1 MDRPSSDLLGHRYD
15 IAFAEGDPVRLILDE
30 AVKESRHVGPK
41 DVFYE
46 RGDQPSRIV
55 RMNTTELSGDDD
67 KPAGVLL
74 QAHDV
79 TEWLALERRV
89 QAAEKLAALH
99 TLSAGVAHELRNP
112 LSAVDLNLHLLE
124 EELKERGVLAG
135 QDVRYLHIL
144 NAECRRLSTIL
155 DNFMKLAR
163 SGSISLHKVDVKAL
177 IDHVAALMKFEA
189 EERKIR
195 LEQSVEPD
203 LPLVLGDETQITQV
217 LVNIIVNAFHAMP
230 NGGLCQIAAAKREVD
245 GSAWL
250 EIAVKD
256 NGGRHHKG
264 SDAALVRAVLYDQ
277 NGRDRAG
284 ARHCVSHRTGSWRHD
299 SDIERIGERNIGCD
313 AIARCARATA
323 GRRSRAVTS
332 TAHILVVDDEVNIRN
347 ALSTLLEKRG
357 YDAKGIGTA
366 EEAFRYLEETPADL
380 VITDVRMPGMD
391 GIEFLRRLKDKWPS
405 TEVVIMTA
413 FGSIDAAVEA
423 MRLGAY
429 DYLTKPVDRERFPMV
444 VEKALERHA
453 LVSENKQLRDRLETR
468 FRFDQLVGK
477 SESMQRIYGLVEMVA
492 DSDVT
497 VLLTGESGTGKE
509 VVARAIHHK
518 SPRADRPFVTVNC
531 GALPD
536 DLFESELFG
545 YEKGAFTGAVAT
557 KIGRFEL
564 AHRGTLLLDEIGELS
579 LKSQVD
585 FLRVLETKE
594 FRRLGG
600 TKVVKVD
607 ARIIAATNRNLEE
620 AVKQGEFRGDLFYRL
635 NVVPIKLPPLRE
647 RVEDIPLLIETF
659 LPEFCAQHN
668 RAPKAIAP
676 EAMRLL
682 RLYSWPGNIRQLR
695 NLLERLVITVR
706 ESTIGPEHL
715 PEEIQASRED
725 ARTMVV
731 TLGTSLEEIEKE
743 VIRRTLVEVT
753 NHREKAA
760 KLLGISLRAF
770 QYKIKEYR
778 IRE

>member
-1 MDRPSSDLLGHRYD
+1 M
-15 IAFAEGDPVRLILDE
+15 
-30 AVKESRHVGPK
+30 
-41 DVFYE
+41 
-46 RGDQPSRIV
+46 
-55 RMNTTELSGDDD
+55 
-67 KPAGVLL
+67 
-74 QAHDV
+74 
-79 TEWLALERRV
+79 
-89 QAAEKLAALH
+89 
-99 TLSAGVAHELRNP
+99 
-112 LSAVDLNLHLLE
+112 
-124 EELKERGVLAG
+124 
-135 QDVRYLHIL
+135 
-144 NAECRRLSTIL
+144 
-155 DNFMKLAR
+155 
-163 SGSISLHKVDVKAL
+163 
-177 IDHVAALMKFEA
+177 
-189 EERKIR
+189 
-195 LEQSVEPD
+195 
-203 LPLVLGDETQITQV
+203 
-217 LVNIIVNAFHAMP
+217 
-230 NGGLCQIAAAKREVD
+230 
-245 GSAWL
+245 
-250 EIAVKD
+250 
-256 NGGRHHKG
+256 
-264 SDAALVRAVLYDQ
+264 
-277 NGRDRAG
+277 
-284 ARHCVSHRTGSWRHD
+284 
-299 SDIERIGERNIGCD
+299 
-313 AIARCARATA
+313 
-323 GRRSRAVTS
+323 TS

-357 YDAKGIGTA
+357 HDAKGIGTA
-366 EEAFRYLEETPADL
+366 EEAFRYLEERPADL

-518 SPRADRPFVTVNC
+518 SPRADHPFVTVNC

-600 TKVVKVD
+600 TKVVRVD
-607 ARIIAATNRNLEE
+607 ARVIAATNRNLEE
-620 AVKQGEFRGDLFYRL
+620 AVKQGEFREDLFYRL

-647 RVEDIPLLIETF
+647 RAEDIPLLIETF

-715 PEEIQASRED
+715 PEEIQVSRED
-725 ARTMVV
+725 VRTMVV
-731 TLGTSLEEIEKE
+731 TLGTSLKEIEKE
-743 VIRRTLVEVT
+743 VIRRTLAEVT

-760 KLLGISLRAF
+760 KLLGISLRAL
-770 QYKIKEYR
+770 QYKIKEYG

>member
-1 MDRPSSDLLGHRYD
+1 M
-15 IAFAEGDPVRLILDE
+15 
-30 AVKESRHVGPK
+30 
-41 DVFYE
+41 
-46 RGDQPSRIV
+46 
-55 RMNTTELSGDDD
+55 
-67 KPAGVLL
+67 
-74 QAHDV
+74 
-79 TEWLALERRV
+79 
-89 QAAEKLAALH
+89 
-99 TLSAGVAHELRNP
+99 
-112 LSAVDLNLHLLE
+112 
-124 EELKERGVLAG
+124 
-135 QDVRYLHIL
+135 
-144 NAECRRLSTIL
+144 
-155 DNFMKLAR
+155 
-163 SGSISLHKVDVKAL
+163 
-177 IDHVAALMKFEA
+177 
-189 EERKIR
+189 
-195 LEQSVEPD
+195 
-203 LPLVLGDETQITQV
+203 
-217 LVNIIVNAFHAMP
+217 
-230 NGGLCQIAAAKREVD
+230 
-245 GSAWL
+245 
-250 EIAVKD
+250 
-256 NGGRHHKG
+256 
-264 SDAALVRAVLYDQ
+264 
-277 NGRDRAG
+277 
-284 ARHCVSHRTGSWRHD
+284 
-299 SDIERIGERNIGCD
+299 
-313 AIARCARATA
+313 
-323 GRRSRAVTS
+323 TS

-518 SPRADRPFVTVNC
+518 SPRADHPFVTVNC

-600 TKVVKVD
+600 TKVVRVD
-607 ARIIAATNRNLEE
+607 VRVIAATNRNLEE
-620 AVKQGEFRGDLFYRL
+620 AVKQGEFREDLFYRL

-647 RVEDIPLLIETF
+647 RAEDIPLLIETF

-715 PEEIQASRED
+715 PEEIQVSRED

-743 VIRRTLVEVT
+743 VIRRTLAEVT

-760 KLLGISLRAF
+760 KLLGISLRAL
-770 QYKIKEYR
+770 QYKIKEYG

>member
-1 MDRPSSDLLGHRYD
+1 M
-15 IAFAEGDPVRLILDE
+15 
-30 AVKESRHVGPK
+30 
-41 DVFYE
+41 
-46 RGDQPSRIV
+46 
-55 RMNTTELSGDDD
+55 
-67 KPAGVLL
+67 
-74 QAHDV
+74 
-79 TEWLALERRV
+79 
-89 QAAEKLAALH
+89 
-99 TLSAGVAHELRNP
+99 
-112 LSAVDLNLHLLE
+112 
-124 EELKERGVLAG
+124 
-135 QDVRYLHIL
+135 
-144 NAECRRLSTIL
+144 
-155 DNFMKLAR
+155 
-163 SGSISLHKVDVKAL
+163 
-177 IDHVAALMKFEA
+177 
-189 EERKIR
+189 
-195 LEQSVEPD
+195 
-203 LPLVLGDETQITQV
+203 
-217 LVNIIVNAFHAMP
+217 
-230 NGGLCQIAAAKREVD
+230 
-245 GSAWL
+245 
-250 EIAVKD
+250 
-256 NGGRHHKG
+256 
-264 SDAALVRAVLYDQ
+264 
-277 NGRDRAG
+277 
-284 ARHCVSHRTGSWRHD
+284 
-299 SDIERIGERNIGCD
+299 
-313 AIARCARATA
+313 
-323 GRRSRAVTS
+323 TS
-332 TAHILVVDDEVNIRN
+332 TARILVVDDEVNIRN

-477 SESMQRIYGLVEMVA
+477 SESMRRIYGLVEMVA

-509 VVARAIHHK
+509 VVARTIHHK
-518 SPRADRPFVTVNC
+518 SPRADHPFVTVNC

-557 KIGRFEL
+557 KVGRFEL

-600 TKVVKVD
+600 TKVVRVD
-607 ARIIAATNRNLEE
+607 ARVIAATNRNLEE
-620 AVKQGEFRGDLFYRL
+620 AVKRGEFREDLFYRL

-647 RVEDIPLLIETF
+647 RAEDIPLLIETF
-659 LPEFCAQHN
+659 LPEFCAQYN
-668 RAPKAIAP
+668 RVPKAIAP

-715 PEEIQASRED
+715 PEEIQVSRED
-725 ARTMVV
+725 VRTMVV
-731 TLGTSLEEIEKE
+731 TLGTSLEEVEKE
-743 VIRRTLVEVT
+743 VIRRTLAEVT

-760 KLLGISLRAF
+760 KLLGISLRAL
-770 QYKIKEYR
+770 QYKIKEYG